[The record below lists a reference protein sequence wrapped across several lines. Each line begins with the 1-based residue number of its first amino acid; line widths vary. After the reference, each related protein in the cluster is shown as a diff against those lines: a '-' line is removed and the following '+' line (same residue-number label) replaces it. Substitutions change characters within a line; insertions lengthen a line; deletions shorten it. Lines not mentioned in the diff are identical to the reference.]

1 MAKFPRPTIQSIVK
15 PSDLKKAIVE
25 QNKRLAE
32 SIKIKKQGIKSL
44 ESDKKQAE
52 KDLCSA
58 RGDCEEVF
66 NELKSAGKEL
76 AAVQESIPSA
86 EAKLKGLLEASSET
100 YSSSKK
106 LKTDLSKLENKH
118 KNLVSKIN
126 HLHKQEEEYK
136 PLTQSLEMLNVDIEC
151 STDKLSKLKTS
162 KSRFKKQT
170 DDAAKKCNQML
181 KKRDQIKVELN
192 QATRS
197 FEAELKII
205 DKDLS
210 IARIQCEKD
219 KDALQDAVV
228 EKNLKMDRVDSM
240 ISKAERELSVLEKKI
255 SVAKNNILEEESRQE
270 KIKDNF
276 KNWKVTAVEE
286 LARMKLRGK
295 IENIDKAGLKDVLS
309 R

>member
-32 SIKIKKQGIKSL
+32 SIKIKKQEIKSL

-170 DDAAKKCNQML
+170 DDAAEKCNQML

-205 DKDLS
+205 
-210 IARIQCEKD
+210 
-219 KDALQDAVV
+219 
-228 EKNLKMDRVDSM
+228 EKNLKLDEVDSM
-240 ISKAERELSVLEKKI
+240 VSKAERKYLALEKKI
-255 SVAKNNILEEESRQE
+255 NVAKNNILEEEDRIE
-270 KIKDNF
+270 TVKDNF
-276 KNWKVTAVEE
+276 KAWKISAVEE
-286 LARMKLRGK
+286 LARMKLRGRMK
-295 IENIDKAGLKDVLS
+295 TIDEAGLKDVLS
-309 R
+309 

>member
-1 MAKFPRPTIQSIVK
+1 
-15 PSDLKKAIVE
+15 
-25 QNKRLAE
+25 
-32 SIKIKKQGIKSL
+32 
-44 ESDKKQAE
+44 
-52 KDLCSA
+52 
-58 RGDCEEVF
+58 
-66 NELKSAGKEL
+66 
-76 AAVQESIPSA
+76 
-86 EAKLKGLLEASSET
+86 
-100 YSSSKK
+100 
-106 LKTDLSKLENKH
+106 
-118 KNLVSKIN
+118 
-126 HLHKQEEEYK
+126 
-136 PLTQSLEMLNVDIEC
+136 MLNVDIEC